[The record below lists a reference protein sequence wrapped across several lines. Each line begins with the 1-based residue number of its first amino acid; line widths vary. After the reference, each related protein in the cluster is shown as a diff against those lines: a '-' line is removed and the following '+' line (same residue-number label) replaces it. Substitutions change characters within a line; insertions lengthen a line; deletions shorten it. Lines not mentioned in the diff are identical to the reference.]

1 MKSLLAAI
9 SLFTRVPVARFLPEN
24 YLGREHYGRAIVW
37 WPVVGLLVGLVV
49 ALVLFLLGKIFPIYI
64 AVLVTIAVRVL
75 LTGAMHEDGLADF
88 CDGFGGGAS
97 AGSATNA
104 STTSAYEN
112 NEASQSADNS
122 RATENEASTSTAD
135 YGIASEGERA
145 SREKILAIMKDSYIG
160 TYGVIALILY
170 FLLLTSEIGTISAI
184 DMRSAV
190 VAIVSAEFISRAASL
205 WLVGTLPY
213 ARSEEESKIGFLYTK
228 PSDAE
233 LVVMSLVSIAPLI
246 IFLGVDMLVTLIL
259 PIIGI
264 FLLRNYIKRKIGGYT
279 GDCCGASV
287 LIIEQLF
294 YLGFIILFVIWR

>member
-24 YLGREHYGRAIVW
+24 YLGREHYSRAIVW

-88 CDGFGGGAS
+88 CDGFGGG
-97 AGSATNA
+97 GS
-104 STTSAYEN
+104 
-112 NEASQSADNS
+112 
-122 RATENEASTSTAD
+122 
-135 YGIASEGERA
+135 GGG
-145 SREKILAIMKDSYIG
+145 EKILTIMKDSHIG

-205 WLVGTLPY
+205 WLVGTLSY
-213 ARSEEESKIGFLYTK
+213 ARSEEESKIGVLYTK